1 MAKKDKKPPH
11 DRLGSIEEVLE
22 PAMKSSPI
30 AEIEVDKLQPYPKHL
45 FRLYEGAR
53 LVDLID
59 SIKKDGV
66 IQPVIV
72 RKMENAELQIL
83 SGHNRVNAAKEA
95 GLSAVPARVL
105 EDIDD
110 ATAERIV
117 YTTNLMQRSISEIA
131 PSEAAAI
138 VAKVH
143 RSLFSQGRRTD
154 IQRQMEVL
162 EKDDKERYSTNAL
175 LKERYDL
182 SASKIAQYLRI
193 DRLLEDI
200 KPYLDEGRIPF
211 TAAADLSFLPAE
223 YQCLLT
229 ELLHDNPVL
238 HISITNAMYFKTLH
252 KAGKLTSELINRI
265 LLGADDEDEKLSSD
279 EESERPPRSIKA
291 KPSGVSVYLPP
302 ELVEDGFGC
311 WKKRQIRE
319 WVVALVAKN
328 LPEKG

>member
-1 MAKKDKKPPH
+1 MDKGKKTPH
-11 DRLGSIEEVLE
+11 ERLGSIEEILGSAIE
-22 PAMKSSPI
+22 RSSI
-30 AEIEVDKLQPYPKHL
+30 AEIGIESLQSYPNHL

-59 SIKKDGV
+59 SVKRDGV
-66 IQPVIV
+66 IQPIIV
-72 RKMENAELQIL
+72 RRLESAELQIL
-83 SGHNRVNAAKEA
+83 SGHNRVNAARAA
-95 GLSAVPARVL
+95 GLQTVPARVL

-117 YTTNLMQRSISEIA
+117 YTTNLLQRSISEIA

-154 IQRQMEVL
+154 IQRHMEGL
-162 EKDDKERYSTNAL
+162 EKDDELRYSTNAL

-193 DRLLEDI
+193 DRLLEDL
-200 KPYLDEGRIPF
+200 KVYLDEGRIPF
-211 TAAADLSFLPAE
+211 TAAADLSFLSVE
-223 YQCLLT
+223 NQCLLT

-238 HISITNAMYFKTLH
+238 HISISNAMYFKTLH
-252 KAGKLTSELINRI
+252 KAGKLTPELITRI

-279 EESERPPRSIKA
+279 AERERHPQNIKA
-291 KPSGVSVYLPP
+291 KPSGVSVYLPY
-302 ELVEDGFGC
+302 ELVERGFSG
-311 WKKRQIRE
+311 WTKQQIRE

-328 LPEKG
+328 LLEKG